1 MAVFTTILIA
11 TAVTATMTGSILNAV
26 KADQNKQCN
35 IEGMNK
41 LVDHY
46 KQINEQFQKDI
57 NTMESIEKTLENLNN
72 LENAEITDL
81 QNKLTNNLKDYQKH
95 VNTVYIYFA
104 IFMGVIVVICIVK
117 AVFSYKH
124 KSKMKKEYLKIINK

>member
-1 MAVFTTILIA
+1 MAVSLLLV
-11 TAVTATMTGSILNAV
+11 TAVTAIMTGSILNAV

>member
-1 MAVFTTILIA
+1 MAILTILGM
-11 TAVTATMTGSILNAV
+11 TAITSLAIGSITNAV

-46 KQINEQFQKDI
+46 KQVNEQFQKDI
-57 NTMESIEKTLENLNN
+57 DTMAGIEQTLENLNN

-95 VNTVYIYFA
+95 VNTVYTYFG
-104 IFMGVIVVICIVK
+104 IFMVVIVVICIVK
-117 AVFSYKH
+117 AVFSFKH